1 MAATQEEVRE
11 LATRLQEA
19 RDVAQMQ
26 AQQIAELQSQAQR
39 AQQDPAAGGG
49 VGSAS
54 FPRADEFGANR
65 TVDTRVLVVLIILK
79 VYVEHGE
86 TGVLSSVRTRRLAS
100 HGWSS

>member
-49 VGSAS
+49 VGSAP
-54 FPRADEFGANR
+54 FPRADVFGANR
-65 TVDTRVLVVLIILK
+65 TVDTRILGRPD
-79 VYVEHGE
+79 HF
-86 TGVLSSVRTRRLAS
+86 
-100 HGWSS
+100 